1 MTSVQLLWWHD
12 ADRTMTRLEE
22 DPSLADVLLAV
33 RRTLGRLERDPY
45 DRRLRTRQF
54 AREGYVQVRTTPT
67 THGDWWI
74 FWMSG
79 PEPDEITIVAIAE
92 TSV

>member
-1 MTSVQLLWWHD
+1 MELLWWSD
-12 ADRTMTRLEE
+12 ADRVMARLEE
-22 DPSLADVLLAV
+22 DPSLAPVLAAV

-54 AREGYVQVRTTPT
+54 TSEGYGKIRSTPT

-74 FWMSG
+74 FWKSG
-79 PEPDEITIVAIAE
+79 PEPDQITIVTIAE
-92 TSV
+92 ASV